1 MTAPNRP
8 NHSDLAEALR
18 RAVLEGPGVTD
29 AILRRAVAETAAGEP
44 TAKSPYDDL
53 ARQIGEAAYRVKDEQ
68 VETVLKAAGSEK
80 AAFEIIAASAV
91 GAGLFRWR
99 QAVKATDHRQTGG
112 KPGS

>member
-1 MTAPNRP
+1 MTTANRP

-29 AILRRAVAETAAGEP
+29 ATLRRAVAETAAGEL
-44 TAKSPYDDL
+44 TAKAPYDEL
-53 ARQIGEAAYRVKDEQ
+53 ARQIEAAADRVRDEQ
-68 VETVLKAAGSEK
+68 VAAVLKAAGSEK

-99 QAVKATDHRQTGG
+99 QAIKAIAEVSDA
-112 KPGS
+112 PA